1 MSVAWSHPMLM
12 VIHFCSNQRGDFS
25 WLSPLYIW
33 IEYIVWW
40 VIYGQILILDG
51 LTPPARSPLLQQ
63 GIAKKTSG
71 KKTPCALPSARL
83 NQATDMEETWP
94 REQNWIWETP
104 ETQHTTIYS
113 IYICYVHI
121 FIIYHVHLCLN
132 KGWTPGIHGLR
143 LDRKRSCNSGAAVV
157 GAIFK
162 ETMQEESG
170 PLLGAAASAVPR
182 GQS

>member
-63 GIAKKTSG
+63 GIAKKNVWKKNAMCPPKCETQPSHRPGRNVTSG
-71 KKTPCALPSARL
+71 ADLDMRNTWNTTYNNIQHIHMLRTYIYHLSCALMFEQRL
-83 NQATDMEETWP
+83 NTWNSWSP
-94 REQNWIWETP
+94 TGPKEILQLRGCCSWR
-104 ETQHTTIYS
+104 
-113 IYICYVHI
+113 
-121 FIIYHVHLCLN
+121 HL
-132 KGWTPGIHGLR
+132 
-143 LDRKRSCNSGAAVV
+143 
-157 GAIFK
+157 
-162 ETMQEESG
+162 
-170 PLLGAAASAVPR
+170 
-182 GQS
+182 